1 MCHSKECHSLE
12 RCIAIPSYILEN
24 TKRESGG
31 EKESG
36 GQSREINICL
46 FMETCCERLT
56 GFLFEMEREIREIVT
71 YYALWGLWL
80 VILSYSDS
88 RHVLKENALGWS
100 QAHINQCVIQRVN
113 TCVHTHTPIHATLK
127 RYWFSNQEAKCV
139 EGSQS
144 ELDRSFLIF
153 FQINNWTREIKE
165 RDSMWGRER
174 EVSNRENYR
183 LCFGETKSTIQKF
196 G

>member
-1 MCHSKECHSLE
+1 MWIVVSLHAKIKINALFCVCHSKECHSLE

-71 YYALWGLWL
+71 YYAL
-80 VILSYSDS
+80 
-88 RHVLKENALGWS
+88 
-100 QAHINQCVIQRVN
+100 
-113 TCVHTHTPIHATLK
+113 
-127 RYWFSNQEAKCV
+127 
-139 EGSQS
+139 
-144 ELDRSFLIF
+144 
-153 FQINNWTREIKE
+153 
-165 RDSMWGRER
+165 
-174 EVSNRENYR
+174 
-183 LCFGETKSTIQKF
+183 
-196 G
+196 